1 MDKSLMKGMAVGG
14 IAAVVLGAGA
24 VTGYQKLAQPKEAE
38 VVAIREVLQTVSTPQ
53 VRCEN
58 VAVRRQAP
66 VRDEHRIAGT
76 VIGSVAGGLLGS
88 NIGGGNGKKVA
99 TVAGAVAG
107 GYAGNRVQKN
117 LQESDVVTS
126 TEQRCKT
133 VQQKSQR
140 LVGYDVTYRLGGQQG
155 TARTAFPP
163 GATLPVKDGRVVVTP
178 PPTEARS

>member
-1 MDKSLMKGMAVGG
+1 MDKSLIKGMAVGG
-14 IAAVVLGAGA
+14 IATVVLGAGA
-24 VTGYQKLAQPKEAE
+24 VSGYRTLAQPKEAQ
-38 VVAIREVLQTVSTPQ
+38 VVAVKQVLQTVSTPQ

-66 VRDEHRIAGT
+66 VKDEHRIAGT
-76 VIGSVAGGLLGS
+76 VIGGVAGGLLG
-88 NIGGGNGKKVA
+88 NQIGGGNGKKVA

-117 LQESDVVTS
+117 LQENDVVTT

-140 LVGYDVTYRLGGQQG
+140 LVGYDVTYRLNGQEG
-155 TARTAFPP
+155 KTRTSFEP
-163 GATLPVKDGRVVVTP
+163 GATLPVKDGQVVTTP

>member
-1 MDKSLMKGMAVGG
+1 MDKSMIKGMAVGG
-14 IAAVVLGAGA
+14 IAMVVLGAGA
-24 VTGYQKLAQPKEAE
+24 VTGYQKLSQPKVAD
-38 VVAIREVLQTVSTPQ
+38 VVAVKEVLQTVSTPQ

-58 VAVRRQAP
+58 VQVRRQAP
-66 VRDEHRIAGT
+66 VKDEHRIAGT
-76 VIGSVAGGLLGS
+76 VIGGVAGGLLGS

-117 LQESDVVTS
+117 LQENDVVTT

-133 VQQKSQR
+133 VQLKSKK
-140 LVGYDVTYRLGGQQG
+140 LVGYDVTYRLNGQEG
-155 TARTAFPP
+155 KTRTSFEP
-163 GATLPVKDGRVVVTP
+163 GATLPVKDGQVVTTP